1 MLILKLLNK
10 HVGRILKKRFDRS
23 DLTIIICDIETLIVK
38 AADGET
44 VPEISED
51 IVKCFRGKI
60 NVSRLK
66 VQLPML
72 PGAINTTFA
81 GISVKKVTNVRPTY
95 HC

>member
-10 HVGRILKKRFDRS
+10 HVGSELKKRFDQS
-23 DLTIIICDIETLIVK
+23 DLTIICDIETLIVK
-38 AADGET
+38 AANGET
-44 VPEISED
+44 VPEISE
-51 IVKCFRGKI
+51 VCFRGKI

-72 PGAINTTFA
+72 PGAQMINTTFA
-81 GISVKKVTNVRPTY
+81 GISVKKVTNVRMY